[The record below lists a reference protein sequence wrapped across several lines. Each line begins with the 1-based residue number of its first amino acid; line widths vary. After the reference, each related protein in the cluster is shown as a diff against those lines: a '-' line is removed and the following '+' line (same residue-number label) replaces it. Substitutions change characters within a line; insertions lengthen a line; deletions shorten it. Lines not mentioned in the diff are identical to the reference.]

1 MFVLYCPG
9 KLLSGGI
16 GAVDPPAQAPSAAPG
31 ALNAL
36 ENANLNTSYRE
47 IRRGE
52 AGGSFARCFSLLLGE
67 GLTLYFK

>member
-9 KLLSGGI
+9 NLLSGGVI
-16 GAVDPPAQAPSAAPG
+16 GAVDPPARAPSTAPG

-36 ENANLNTSYRE
+36 ENANLNTCWE

-52 AGGSFARCFSLLLGE
+52 AGGSFACCFSLLWGC
-67 GLTLYFK
+67 LTLCFK